1 MKNCRIK
8 SSIPSNL
15 LDKMDQVP
23 PQPTLTPAP
32 PVSPVIPAPKTP
44 MFPILFTILFL
55 AVFSVVG
62 YFGYKNL
69 PAVKVDRLIKDCL
82 SRGGALGESYP
93 PQCFTPTP
101 TPTQFADPT
110 TNWKIYSNE
119 DLGIMFKHPTELKED
134 TTGSSGINGIS
145 LEDSNYRIVILSG
158 MNKGGAREESE
169 KFINDIAAEG
179 KKITVGGQPGSLSS
193 LSYQGSK
200 IITAY
205 IISNRNDSLYSVSI
219 QTKTTSISTDVEN
232 IFDQILSTFKFT
244 GTSVTPTLTPTPT
257 ITPTPKPKTTYT
269 VPVSWKRL
277 TTQSGVNLCLPPKWE
292 VEAYDHLIFNR
303 DEGYRPS
310 ITYITNLPYSGGSRR
325 EAYFAYWANEYPE
338 VKQLVSV
345 TDTDIN
351 GNSALTIYP
360 ANSSDPK
367 TSPEGLTVVWYSAGK
382 LWKAGLSGW
391 NMTNASQA
399 SFLKDFYTMI
409 SCSL

>member
-1 MKNCRIK
+1 
-8 SSIPSNL
+8 
-15 LDKMDQVP
+15 MDQTL
-23 PQPTLTPAP
+23 QPTLTPTP
-32 PVSPVIPAPKTP
+32 PVPPVIPTPALKTP
-44 MFPILFTILFL
+44 IIPIFFTILFL
-55 AVFSVVG
+55 AVFLVAG
-62 YFGYKNL
+62 YFGYQNL

-93 PQCFTPTP
+93 PQCFTSTP
-101 TPTQFADPT
+101 TPTQFADLT

-158 MNKGGAREESE
+158 MNRGGAREESE

-244 GTSVTPTLTPTPT
+244 DGSNTTPIIVSSSKYRYSLEIPSDWTKLAGPPEDETLFNFRKGDFEIGLSIIPTTTKT
-257 ITPTPKPKTTYT
+257 I
-269 VPVSWKRL
+269 
-277 TTQSGVNLCLPPKWE
+277 QSYLQLADRESQTAWE
-292 VEAYDHLIFNR
+292 
-303 DEGYRPS
+303 GQPS
-310 ITYITNLPYSGGSRR
+310 IKVISTKLTKINAYSVVKREEDWLAAAFAKPIVNTYFLYQGNIYSITLKYLGS
-325 EAYFAYWANEYPE
+325 ASNPT
-338 VKQLVSV
+338 V
-345 TDTDIN
+345 TEETVYN
-351 GNSALTIYP
+351 QALSTFKF
-360 ANSSDPK
+360 N
-367 TSPEGLTVVWYSAGK
+367 
-382 LWKAGLSGW
+382 
-391 NMTNASQA
+391 Q
-399 SFLKDFYTMI
+399 
-409 SCSL
+409 